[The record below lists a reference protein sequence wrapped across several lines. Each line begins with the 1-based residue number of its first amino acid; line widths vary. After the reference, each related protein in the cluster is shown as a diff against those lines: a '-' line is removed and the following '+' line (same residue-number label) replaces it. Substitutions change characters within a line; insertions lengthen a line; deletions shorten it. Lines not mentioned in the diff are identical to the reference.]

1 VAATTRSATL
11 RKPVDT
17 LLRSH
22 GVDDFS
28 WIDPRRIVTAQWVRM
43 KCMFGCASY
52 GRRACCPPNT
62 PPVAECERFLR
73 EYREAVLFR
82 LVTRFESPRDR
93 VRWNN
98 QVNRRLSALERE
110 LFVAGHERVFL
121 LAPATCCLC
130 ATCTGERSQCAQPIA
145 ARPSPEAMAVD
156 VYSTARR
163 FGYPIEV
170 RQAPTDEQ
178 NRYGVLLIR

>member
-1 VAATTRSATL
+1 MARTKRTTAARSEAE
-11 RKPVDT
+11 R
-17 LLRSH
+17 LLRAH
-22 GVDDFS
+22 GVDDFQ
-28 WIDPRRIVTAQWVRM
+28 WIDPKRIVTAQWVRM
-43 KCMFGCASY
+43 KCMFGCGSY

-62 PPVAECERFLR
+62 PTVTECERFLR
-73 EYREAVLFR
+73 EYEEAVLFR
-82 LVTRFESPRDR
+82 AVARFETPKDR

-121 LAPATCCLC
+121 LSPATCTLC
-130 ATCTGERSQCAQPIA
+130 STCTGDRSQCAQPLA

-178 NRYGVLLIR
+178 NRYGLLLIR

>member
-1 VAATTRSATL
+1 MAAATRNSKS
-11 RKPVDT
+11 RKPVET
-17 LLRSH
+17 LLRAH
-22 GVDDFS
+22 GVDDFT

-43 KCMFGCASY
+43 KCTFGCGSY
-52 GRRACCPPNT
+52 GKRACCPPNT
-62 PPVAECERFLR
+62 PTVAECERFLR

-82 LVTRFESPRDR
+82 LVTRFETPKDR

-98 QVNRRLSALERE
+98 QVNRRLAALERE

-121 LAPATCCLC
+121 LAPAACCRCGTC
-130 ATCTGERSQCAQPIA
+130 APERSQCAQPME
-145 ARPSPEAMAVD
+145 ARPSPEALAVD

-170 RQAPTDEQ
+170 RRAFDDEQ
-178 NRYGVLLIR
+178 NRYGFLLVR